1 MSYNLNVKLRKV
13 FLSTGKKNL
22 EKPLFWVFF
31 INKDL
36 NEHIGYKHL

>member
-13 FLSTGKKNL
+13 FLSIGKKNL
-22 EKPLFWVFF
+22 EKLFFWVFF

-36 NEHIGYKHL
+36 NEYIGYKYL